1 MRILICQLR
10 NHGDIIRIFPLIDA
24 IKDIHP
30 DWYIGFTCFAEM
42 VETCRLCEKI
52 DIVIPQPRFSP
63 VTDTQGGTR
72 ILDCNIFQEC
82 VDIVRKEQFDVYI
95 DLHGVFQSAMFGA
108 MCDIKTRLGRS
119 SETAKDG
126 ATLFYTTIYR
136 MTEKEINRM
145 ERHFMVLNE
154 LFPEIVP
161 VSKTNELGN
170 NIVIFPGSSKKGI
183 LKRWNIEYYIEVANE
198 LSAKHNV
205 VFVLGVEE
213 QDIKDELDNNT
224 NCTIKVCSTWSQI
237 DMEIKS
243 SKLVIGND
251 AAYVH
256 FAVWRNV
263 PTIEICGPLSP
274 IINGVWKYGIGETL
288 YNPVRCKCTNI
299 WNGVCEKAHECMEKI
314 SVDMVLEIT
323 NKYV

>member
-1 MRILICQLR
+1 M
-10 NHGDIIRIFPLIDA
+10 
-24 IKDIHP
+24 
-30 DWYIGFTCFAEM
+30 
-42 VETCRLCEKI
+42 
-52 DIVIPQPRFSP
+52 
-63 VTDTQGGTR
+63 
-72 ILDCNIFQEC
+72 
-82 VDIVRKEQFDVYI
+82 
-95 DLHGVFQSAMFGA
+95 
-108 MCDIKTRLGRS
+108 
-119 SETAKDG
+119 
-126 ATLFYTTIYR
+126 
-136 MTEKEINRM
+136 
-145 ERHFMVLNE
+145 
-154 LFPEIVP
+154 
-161 VSKTNELGN
+161 
-170 NIVIFPGSSKKGI
+170 
-183 LKRWNIEYYIEVANE
+183 ANE

-288 YNPVRCKCTNI
+288 YNPVRCKCPNI